1 MAEKRGRVI
10 WQEHRRYCSDRADPS
25 EGYYAAV
32 ADRDGVVAGTAVDHR
47 AHGVAVAAE
56 HDEVVA
62 GAAVQAV
69 ATAATRQGVV
79 AIATDQGVGRRVA
92 AEQQE
97 TAIGFGRTVRSEEHT
112 SELQSL
118 MRISYA
124 VFCLK
129 KKNKMIHEITIRHS

>member
-97 TAIGFGRTVRSEEHT
+97 TAIGFGRTVPEERVGARSEEHT

-118 MRISYA
+118 MCNSY
-124 VFCLK
+124 
-129 KKNKMIHEITIRHS
+129 